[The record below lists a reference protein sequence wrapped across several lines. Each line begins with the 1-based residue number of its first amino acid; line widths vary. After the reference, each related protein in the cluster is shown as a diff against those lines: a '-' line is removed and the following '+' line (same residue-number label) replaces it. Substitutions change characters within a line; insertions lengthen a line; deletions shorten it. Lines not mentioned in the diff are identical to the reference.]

1 MTHKILFILLQTKD
15 EYPKKYTVTTRA
27 WALGLSDVWVVGW
40 AYTQGGGVISGTK
53 MLLGIS
59 MCMCK
64 NLRAKLKMKV
74 WMIEID
80 QNH

>member
-40 AYTQGGGVISGTK
+40 AYTQGGGYK
-53 MLLGIS
+53 
-59 MCMCK
+59 
-64 NLRAKLKMKV
+64 
-74 WMIEID
+74 WD
-80 QNH
+80 QNVVRDFYVHVQKS

>member
-40 AYTQGGGVISGTK
+40 AYTQGGG
-53 MLLGIS
+53 L
-59 MCMCK
+59 
-64 NLRAKLKMKV
+64 
-74 WMIEID
+74 
-80 QNH
+80 